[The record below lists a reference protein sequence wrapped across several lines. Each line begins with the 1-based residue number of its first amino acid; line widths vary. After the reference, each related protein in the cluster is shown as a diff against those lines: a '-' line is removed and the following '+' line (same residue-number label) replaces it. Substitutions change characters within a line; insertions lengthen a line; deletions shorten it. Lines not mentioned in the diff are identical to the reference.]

1 MHLPG
6 VKQMQLV
13 QEQVDYLLF
22 RIVKGESFSEQTV
35 ADIGRLARERF
46 GGAMRFDI
54 EYVDSIQSESS
65 GKYRFCISKLQNPF
79 C

>member
-1 MHLPG
+1 
-6 VKQMQLV
+6 MQLV

-22 RIVKGESFSEQTV
+22 RIVKGETFSEQTV
-35 ADIGRLARERF
+35 ADIDRLAKERF
-46 GGAMRFDI
+46 GSAMRFSI
-54 EYVDSIQSESS
+54 EYVDSIQAESS